1 MNTLVDLFNQ
11 GGIFMW
17 PILFLLVFG
26 LGISLERVYTLTKAS
41 VSTRRFIPKL
51 NEALESGGIKNALEI
66 CEETPGP
73 VAEIFHAGLSRANE
87 GVDVVEK
94 AIDSA
99 GSVELAFLERGMIWL
114 ATVVTLAPLLGFTGT
129 VSGMIRAFQD
139 IAEANDISPAIV
151 AGGISEA
158 LLTTAFGL
166 IVAIIIQLFYNLFTS
181 RVDKI
186 IIDMEE
192 HSINLIDGIAAIV
205 GSVSKKEN

>member
-41 VSTRRFIPKL
+41 ASTRAFIPNL
-51 NEALESGGIKNALEI
+51 NKALESGGIKDALRV

-87 GVDVVEK
+87 GIDVVEK
-94 AIDSA
+94 AIDNA

-114 ATVVTLAPLLGFTGT
+114 ATVVTLAPMLGFTGT

-186 IIDMEE
+186 IVDMEE
-192 HSINLIDGIAAIV
+192 HSINLIDSIAAIT
-205 GSVSKKEN
+205 GRASKDEN